1 MRVHSPEQFT
11 VTNSLGRFSMNRI
24 VALSTLAL
32 ALVAAC
38 SQDHSVTG
46 LAADRA
52 AGLNASAVA
61 SNADAPGAVYA
72 LTNQASGNAVAIFAR
87 GADGSLNWSSSVST
101 GGTGAG
107 SGLGSQ
113 GAVALSDDG
122 RWLFA
127 VNAGSNDVSA
137 FEVTASGLLLTSRV
151 GSGGQRPI
159 SLTVHGGVLYVLNA
173 GGDGNISGFNIGSDG
188 ELAAIPGSTR
198 ALSGTN
204 VGPAQVAFSPNGAWL
219 VVTEKTTNRLDVY
232 TVDGAGIASAA
243 TSTASAGGTPFGF
256 SFGHRDELFVSE
268 AAGSASSYVI
278 ASDGSVTVASGA
290 VLTHQ
295 GAPCW
300 AVVTK
305 NGKFGYTANAQGGS
319 ISGFAVANDGSISL
333 IDADGRTAVV
343 GAGNIDLA
351 LSGNSRYLYEL
362 DGNRSISG
370 FRIEA
375 DGHLTSAGRTVTL
388 PASTVGLVAR

>member
-1 MRVHSPEQFT
+1 MHK
-11 VTNSLGRFSMNRI
+11 LLAIG
-24 VALSTLAL
+24 TLAL
-32 ALVAAC
+32 VGLAGC
-38 SQDHSVTG
+38 SQDRG
-46 LAADRA
+46 IAGPAAARTWQIDASSA
-52 AGLNASAVA
+52 ALS
-61 SNADAPGAVYA
+61 ADAPGSVYA
-72 LTNQASGNAVAIFAR
+72 LTNQASGNAVAMFAR
-87 GADGSLNWSSSVST
+87 AADGSLAWQANVAT

-107 SGLGSQ
+107 SGLGSED
-113 GAVALSDDG
+113 ALALSDDG

-137 FEVTASGLLLTSRV
+137 FQVTASGLSLTSRV
-151 GSGGQRPI
+151 GSSGLRPI

-173 GGDGNISGFNIGSDG
+173 GGDGNISGFRMSTDG
-188 ELAAIPGSTR
+188 ALSPIPGSTR

-204 VGPAQVAFSPNGAWL
+204 VGPAQVAFSPDGQRL

-232 TVDGAGIASAA
+232 PVDGDGVASAL
-243 TSTASAGGTPFGF
+243 TWTASAGGTPFGF
-256 SFGHRDELFVSE
+256 AFGQRDELFVSE

-278 ASDGSVTVASGA
+278 ANDGSLTVASGA

-319 ISGFAVANDGSISL
+319 ISGFAIANDGTIDL
-333 IDADGRTAVV
+333 IDPDGRTAVV
-343 GAGNIDLA
+343 GGGNIDLA
-351 LSGNSRYLYEL
+351 LSGNSRYLYQL
-362 DGNRSISG
+362 NGDRSISG

-375 DGHLTSAGRTVTL
+375 DGHLTAAGRTSGM

>member
-1 MRVHSPEQFT
+1 
-11 VTNSLGRFSMNRI
+11 MNKT

-32 ALVAAC
+32 ALVAGC
-38 SQDHSVTG
+38 SQDHNVTG
-46 LAADRA
+46 LATDRA
-52 AGLNASAVA
+52 VGMRASAVA

-72 LTNQASGNAVAIFAR
+72 LTNQSANGVATFAR
-87 GADGSLNWSSSVST
+87 GADGSLTWSGSVST

-113 GAVALSDDG
+113 GALALSDDG

-137 FEVTASGLLLTSRV
+137 FRVTASGLELTSRV
-151 GSGGQRPI
+151 SSGGVRPI
-159 SLTVHGGVLYVLNA
+159 SLTLHGNVLYVLNA
-173 GGDGNISGFNIGSDG
+173 GGDGNISGFSIGTDG
-188 ELAAIPGSTR
+188 ELAAISGSTR
-198 ALSGTN
+198 ALSGAN
-204 VGPAQVAFSPNGAWL
+204 VGPAQVAFSPEGQRL
-219 VVTEKTTNRLDVY
+219 VVTEKATNRLDVFS
-232 TVDGAGIASAA
+232 VDGDGVASTA

-256 SFGHRDELFVSE
+256 AFGHRDELFVSE
-268 AAGSASSYVI
+268 AAGSASSYVF
-278 ASDGSVTVASGA
+278 AHNGSLSVASGA

-300 AVVTK
+300 AVVTQ

-319 ISGFAVANDGSISL
+319 ISGFAIGNDGSINL

-343 GAGNIDLA
+343 GGGNIDLA
-351 LSGNSRYLYEL
+351 VSGNSRYLYQL
-362 DGNRSISG
+362 NGDRSISG

-375 DGHLTSAGRTVTL
+375 DGHLTPAGRSVTL

>member
-1 MRVHSPEQFT
+1 MHG
-11 VTNSLGRFSMNRI
+11 L
-24 VALSTLAL
+24 VALG
-32 ALVAAC
+32 ALVALVGC
-38 SQDHSVTG
+38 SQDHNVTG

-52 AGLNASAVA
+52 AGLNASAA
-61 SNADAPGAVYA
+61 ALTADAPGAVYA
-72 LTNQASGNAVAIFAR
+72 LTNQASGNAVVIFDR
-87 GADGSLNWSSSVST
+87 GADGSLSWSSNVAT

-113 GAVALSDDG
+113 GALALSDDG

-137 FEVTASGLLLTSRV
+137 FQVTASGLSLTSRV
-151 GSGGQRPI
+151 SSGGARPI

-173 GGDGNISGFNIGSDG
+173 GGDGNISGFRVGTDG
-188 ELAAIPGSTR
+188 ALSPIPGSTR

-204 VGPAQVAFSPNGAWL
+204 VGPAQVAFSPDGQQL

-232 TVDGAGIASAA
+232 TVDGDGVASAA

-278 ASDGSVTVASGA
+278 ASDGSLTVASGA

-300 AVVTK
+300 AVVTQ

-319 ISGFAVANDGSISL
+319 ISGFAIANDGSISL

-343 GAGNIDLA
+343 GGGNIDLA
-351 LSGNSRYLYEL
+351 LSGNSRYLYQL
-362 DGNRSISG
+362 DGDRSISG

-375 DGHLTSAGRTVTL
+375 DGHLTAVGNVAAL

>member
-1 MRVHSPEQFT
+1 MHR
-11 VTNSLGRFSMNRI
+11 L
-24 VALSTLAL
+24 VALG
-32 ALVAAC
+32 ALVALVGC
-38 SQDHSVTG
+38 SQEHSVTG

-52 AGLNASAVA
+52 VALNASAA
-61 SNADAPGAVYA
+61 ALTADAPGAVYA
-72 LTNQASGNAVAIFAR
+72 LTNQTSGNAVAIFAR
-87 GADGSLNWSSSVST
+87 GADGSLTWSSSAVT

-113 GAVALSDDG
+113 GALALSDDG

-137 FEVTASGLLLTSRV
+137 FEVTASGLSLTSRV

-173 GGDGNISGFNIGSDG
+173 GGDGNISGFNIGSAG

-198 ALSGTN
+198 ALSGTS
-204 VGPAQVAFSPNGAWL
+204 VGPAQVAFSPSGAWL

-268 AAGSASSYVI
+268 AAGSASSYII
-278 ASDGSVTVASGA
+278 ASDGSVTAASGA

-319 ISGFAVANDGSISL
+319 ISGFAIANDGSISL

-343 GAGNIDLA
+343 GGGNIDLA

-362 DGNRSISG
+362 DGDRSISG

-375 DGHLTSAGRTVTL
+375 DGHLTAAGRTVTL